1 MYDVVEHEQH
11 QKRDEM
17 MVSIVGR
24 LKPIQQAIVA
34 LLRRLESYYGHQRDM
49 DIYVKIVMSSSY
61 ASKLIGASM
70 VQINDDQRVA

>member
-1 MYDVVEHEQH
+1 
-11 QKRDEM
+11 M
-17 MVSIVGR
+17 MLSIVGR
-24 LKPIQQAIVA
+24 LKPIQSAIVA

-70 VQINDDQRVA
+70 V